1 MEIYEK
7 RKKLKDLYGKHAKA
21 WRSKVSSMTSKQ
33 VFAVYESMEQRGYF
47 DRRTI
52 NGKRV
57 EYVKETIKKGQP
69 HQFDMFELGLLKED
83 NNMDED
89 KLFITK
95 EDGTVVVQHPD
106 KLADIIGNAMS
117 CVSNISA
124 TPGSITYTRKEAEVA
139 LKELGLIYQEVV
151 IYDPQR

>member
-1 MEIYEK
+1 MELYEK

-21 WRSKVSSMTSKQ
+21 WRSKVSNMTSKQ

-47 DRRTI
+47 DKQTL

-57 EYVKETIKKGQP
+57 QYVKETIKNEP

-83 NNMDED
+83 NKMDED

-106 KLADIIGNAMS
+106 KLANIVGNAMS